1 MDRFMEHVLDALRN
15 DGQVAVRVFPATS
28 FVVISF
34 AERLAN
40 EVVCIHIP
48 GYLPHTIN
56 GKFLRLVN
64 ILRPF

>member
-1 MDRFMEHVLDALRN
+1 MEHVLDALRN

-40 EVVCIHIP
+40 EV
-48 GYLPHTIN
+48 LA
-56 GKFLRLVN
+56 LE
-64 ILRPF
+64 